1 MSLKTRLQRLES
13 VIKPESKDV
22 CIFMTTVYPAGEM
35 KPPVLGYRS
44 DSIQVMRFENENDD
58 DLQARAESVIL
69 DKTAR
74 QNCGLKFAL
83 VFEVFNN
90 HLSIPTEEET

>member
-44 DSIQVMRFENENDD
+44 DIKLCVLKTKMMMT
-58 DLQARAESVIL
+58 LQARAESVIL

-90 HLSIPTEEET
+90 HSFIPTEEET

>member
-44 DSIQVMRFENENDD
+44 DGIQIIRFENEHDD
-58 DLQARAESVIL
+58 DLQERVQLAVLE
-69 DKTAR
+69 KTAR
-74 QNCGLKFAL
+74 QNCGLKVAL
-83 VFEVFNN
+83 VFEIFNN